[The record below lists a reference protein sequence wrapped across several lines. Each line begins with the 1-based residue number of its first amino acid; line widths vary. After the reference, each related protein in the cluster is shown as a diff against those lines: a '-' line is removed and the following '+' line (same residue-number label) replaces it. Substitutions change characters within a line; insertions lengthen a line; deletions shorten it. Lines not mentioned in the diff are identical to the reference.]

1 MEPNVNP
8 RIFSATYS
16 LPLIV
21 KAGTPLNNSTKI
33 YFDPAPY
40 LLNVNVAA
48 LSIQFTSLG
57 LVLLGASYLTLVNS
71 KKEPVLNNYPVSDLW
86 NNDNQVNPP
95 QSGPFRL
102 RLTKIDGILTQNS
115 YITNS
120 IVTPGQVGTELLATL
135 TIYIN

>member
-16 LPLIV
+16 LPLIL

-57 LVLLGASYLTLVNS
+57 LVLCSASYLTIFDS
-71 KKEPVLNNYPVSDLW
+71 KKNSVLNNYPVVDLW
-86 NNDNQVNPP
+86 NYENWPFVNERT
-95 QSGPFRL
+95 FRL
-102 RLTKIDGILTQNS
+102 RLTKINGIITQNS
-115 YITNS
+115 YIISSLTS
-120 IVTPGQVGTELLATL
+120 IPNPNDELLATL